1 MFIFCAVVAGARDR
15 GMKGQGAVVFLAV
28 FIIFLMATIVV
39 SSIPP
44 GQAFYS
50 FLGVPETD
58 YPVLGVPTTILVI
71 AVFNGVFYG
80 VIVWLVFTF
89 GKKFVKSK

>member
-1 MFIFCAVVAGARDR
+1 
-15 GMKGQGAVVFLAV
+15 
-28 FIIFLMATIVV
+28 
-39 SSIPP
+39 
-44 GQAFYS
+44 
-50 FLGVPETD
+50 
-58 YPVLGVPTTILVI
+58 VLGVPTTILVI